1 MCVLKKGMVFKM
13 NENKIYKK
21 IESVMIN
28 QGLIKKDDVI
38 DREADLF
45 EVYSINSIKAIQL
58 LVELENSFDIIF
70 EEDALL
76 PYNYRNINTL
86 IETIKR
92 HLNKG

>member
-1 MCVLKKGMVFKM
+1 M
-13 NENKIYKK
+13 NDSKIYKK
-21 IESVMIN
+21 IEAIMIN

-58 LVELENSFDIIF
+58 LVELENNFDIIF